1 MLTAKSWKLP
11 VLACLV
17 LLLGTHFVRAALAE
31 PARYNGILRGGHLS
45 PPVETNG
52 LGSVQLAVMGE
63 QLSWIVSFYDLES
76 PPVAV
81 HLHGPAGPG
90 ENAPLQLDLGNNW
103 GDLGRNNIMS
113 GKANITQAQIDSLS
127 SGKWYL
133 VVLTQSHPEG
143 ELRAQMQRFN

>member
-11 VLACLV
+11 ALACLM
-17 LLLGTHFVRAALAE
+17 LLLGAQFVQAALAK
-31 PARYNGILRGGHLS
+31 PARYNGILRGRHLS
-45 PPVETNG
+45 PPVESGG
-52 LGSVQLAVMGE
+52 LGSVQLAVMGGE
-63 QLSWIVSFYDLES
+63 LFWIVSFYDLES

-81 HLHGPAGPG
+81 QMHGPAEPG
-90 ENAPLQLDLGNNW
+90 ENAPLQLDMGINW

-133 VVLTQSHPEG
+133 VVRTEAHPEG
-143 ELRAQMQRFN
+143 ELRAQLQRFD